1 MEPGSSEAPA
11 FSYHYRPAWL
21 ALVMECSG
29 RCLRCVAPGKPTV
42 DHVIPLDLGGPNTI
56 ENVQVLCAAC
66 NSEKGS
72 EIIRITASAERGD
85 RGGPGCNS
93 LGFFCVT
100 RVLALTGSDDI

>member
-11 FSYHYRPAWL
+11 FSYHFRPAWL

-66 NSEKGS
+66 NSEKGR
-72 EIIRITASAERGD
+72 EILDYRERGAW
-85 RGGPGCNS
+85 RPRRAG
-93 LGFFCVT
+93 V
-100 RVLALTGSDDI
+100 